1 MNLSRIRFSA
11 AMISLGA
18 WLAMGAATQAATS
31 DAVNQAK
38 RRLPPRRT
46 ANSGWPGRSGSSKPT
61 RLMKASEL
69 TPQWQKAAAGAQ
81 GRRKHIT
88 VMAVKAVRTALL
100 SNEDYKAAVA
110 GRTKAL
116 EKREALRNDPAATPE
131 QRTDAAIAV
140 LTASSAVSKIE
151 QRTLA
156 DDPGVSQAQSAVDQ
170 AQFVLDELRKAAAVE
185 ASKRPGVP
193 GKARQKVDAAAA
205 QVAQANQQVAEAR
218 KQQAI
223 TDEQNLDQ
231 EIESKKNSIF
241 GNNRR

>member
-38 RRLPPRRT
+38 RRAAEADGQLRLAR
-46 ANSGWPGRSGSSKPT
+46 AGLVVEAD

-69 TPQWQKAAAGAQ
+69 TPQWQKAAAALKDAQ
-81 GRRKHIT
+81 THHSQ
-88 VMAVKAVRTALL
+88 AVKAVRTALL

-185 ASKRPGVP
+185 ASKDPAYLA
-193 GKARQKVDAAAA
+193 ARQKVDAAAA

>member
-11 AMISLGA
+11 AMLSLGA

-38 RRLPPRRT
+38 RRAAEADGQLRLAR
-46 ANSGWPGRSGSSKPT
+46 AGLVVEAD

-69 TPQWQKAAAGAQ
+69 TPQWQKASAALKDAQ
-81 GRRKHIT
+81 THHSQ
-88 VMAVKAVRTALL
+88 AVKAVRTALL

-156 DDPGVSQAQSAVDQ
+156 DDPGVSQAQSATDQ

-185 ASKRPGVP
+185 ASKDPAYLA
-193 GKARQKVDAAAA
+193 ARQKVDAAAA

>member
-1 MNLSRIRFSA
+1 
-11 AMISLGA
+11 
-18 WLAMGAATQAATS
+18 LARAGLVVEA
-31 DAVNQAK
+31 D
-38 RRLPPRRT
+38 
-46 ANSGWPGRSGSSKPT
+46 
-61 RLMKASEL
+61 RLMKAAEL
-69 TPQWQKAAAGAQ
+69 TPQWQKASAALKDAQ
-81 GRRKHIT
+81 THHSQ
-88 VMAVKAVRTALL
+88 AVKAVRTALL

-185 ASKRPGVP
+185 ASKDPAYLA
-193 GKARQKVDAAAA
+193 ARQKVDAAAA